1 MINLAPS
8 MISNLCSISVEHLAS
23 FGHELINVLY
33 ELALENY
40 ANNQQDEYNQG
51 CREIFTSIYNNVTEM
66 QDDSESL
73 NHVMVD
79 VFENTTKIID
89 EIEGDFD
96 SYEELFEILDL
107 LNQKMTNIQ
116 QNQLEML
123 EYLLPYYEKIPGVV
137 FNSIRQ
143 IYQFIY
149 PLITDTDNALSK
161 NQELCQNVMAFTE
174 QILTSIF
181 EDILILKLV
190 NQYLIRLI

>member
-1 MINLAPS
+1 
-8 MISNLCSISVEHLAS
+8 
-23 FGHELINVLY
+23 
-33 ELALENY
+33 
-40 ANNQQDEYNQG
+40 
-51 CREIFTSIYNNVTEM
+51 M

-79 VFENTTKIID
+79 VFENTTKIMD

-96 SYEELFEILDL
+96 SYEELFVILDL
-107 LNQKMTNIQ
+107 LNQKMTHTQ

-123 EYLLPYYEKIPGVV
+123 EYLLPYYEKIPGAV

-161 NQELCQNVMAFTE
+161 NQELC
-174 QILTSIF
+174 
-181 EDILILKLV
+181 
-190 NQYLIRLI
+190 